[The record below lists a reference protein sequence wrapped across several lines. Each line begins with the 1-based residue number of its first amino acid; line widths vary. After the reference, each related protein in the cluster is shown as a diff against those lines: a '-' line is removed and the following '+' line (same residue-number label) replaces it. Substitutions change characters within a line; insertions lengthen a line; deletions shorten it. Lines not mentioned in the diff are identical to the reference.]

1 MAANHDFEVKQLLRA
16 YRKGI
21 ISDELFESEMNGL
34 RNDNGAGKYVFKG
47 KSYTSEREML
57 VAFLDEY
64 RCAEN
69 FASEYLG
76 SWNDVSREECVKG
89 GLRTIQQREAFHA
102 QLLEAR
108 LKELGGGVQCSVPTE
123 QREKEM
129 AVYAAEDKTDAEKLG
144 YVAGQIQ
151 DLPKALR
158 FITDVIDQI
167 EDDQQTKE
175 LLRSMVQDEM
185 SSGQWLLE
193 ANDLLNGAS
202 AAA

>member
-1 MAANHDFEVKQLLRA
+1 MAANHDFEVKQLLKA

-21 ISDELFESEMNGL
+21 ISDELFESEMSEL
-34 RNDNGAGKYVFKG
+34 RNDNGAGEYVFNG

-76 SWNDVSREECVKG
+76 CWNDVSTEECVKG

-123 QREKEM
+123 QRQKEM
-129 AVYAAEDKTDAEKLG
+129 AVYAATDKTDAEKLG
-144 YVAGQIQ
+144 YVADQIQ
-151 DLPKALR
+151 DLPKALK

-193 ANDLLNGAS
+193 ANDLLNGTN

>member
-76 SWNDVSREECVKG
+76 SWN
-89 GLRTIQQREAFHA
+89 
-102 QLLEAR
+102 
-108 LKELGGGVQCSVPTE
+108 
-123 QREKEM
+123 M
-129 AVYAAEDKTDAEKLG
+129 
-144 YVAGQIQ
+144 
-151 DLPKALR
+151 
-158 FITDVIDQI
+158 
-167 EDDQQTKE
+167 
-175 LLRSMVQDEM
+175 
-185 SSGQWLLE
+185 
-193 ANDLLNGAS
+193 
-202 AAA
+202 

>member
-1 MAANHDFEVKQLLRA
+1 MAANHDFEVKQLLKA

-21 ISDELFESEMNGL
+21 ISDELFESEMSEL
-34 RNDNGAGKYVFKG
+34 LNDNGAGEYVFNG

-76 SWNDVSREECVKG
+76 CWNDVSTEECVKG

-123 QREKEM
+123 QRQKEM
-129 AVYAAEDKTDAEKLG
+129 AVYAATDKTDAEKLG
-144 YVAGQIQ
+144 YVADQIQ
-151 DLPKALR
+151 DLPKALK

-193 ANDLLNGAS
+193 ANDLLNGTN